1 MTKISNKLLILFCII
16 FLISSN
22 LYAQSFPD
30 DSLDTRKH
38 SVESHYKL
46 HLNPLLYSNK
56 IFLGQDEFEIYDKLI
71 ISSEFQLNLSSD
83 SKSLTELKFTM
94 AEYLKNRQAL
104 LPNYDLGDFGKYLG
118 YAQTLAVVLLAI
130 AHISKYGF
138 K

>member
-1 MTKISNKLLILFCII
+1 MIKISNKLIILFCII
-16 FLISSN
+16 FLISSK

-30 DSLDTRKH
+30 DSLDTRKYWIK
-38 SVESHYKL
+38 SHYKL

-71 ISSEFQLNLSSD
+71 IGSEFQLNLSSD

-104 LPNYDLGDFGKYLG
+104 LPNYDLGDFGMYLG